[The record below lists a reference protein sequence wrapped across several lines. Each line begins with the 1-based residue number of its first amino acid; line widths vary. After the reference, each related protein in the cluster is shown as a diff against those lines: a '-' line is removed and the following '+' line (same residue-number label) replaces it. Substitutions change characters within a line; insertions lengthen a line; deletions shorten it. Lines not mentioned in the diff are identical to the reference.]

1 MAKDKDNTK
10 RTFEINGKSYSV
22 LRPSVE
28 TLKRGNEIRSKTFN
42 EALQG
47 GDMLRDQLEGELRKR
62 GLWND
67 AREAEYQGLRQD
79 VVDGEYKLSKGGIK
93 LSEARDV
100 ALDMTESRERMVEM
114 LSSRSELDQ
123 NTCEGRADAARFNLL
138 FAESLVYEDTGEKY
152 FPNGLDDYLTHLDDE
167 ITTKGAAEFYYLIS
181 GTDNLDDSLPETQFL
196 KQYKLVDD
204 KKRLIDKDG
213 RLITKEGKH
222 IDEFGNFIKWTNEEE
237 YVFVDLSGREVEKK
251 TGEFKVDFSPFLEED
266 GNPIVLEEVEEVEE
280 VEAEEEEAQE
290 ESSEQEPKKAPVR
303 KKTTRRK
310 SPAKAKT
317 EKKEEAPAEPEAS

>member
-1 MAKDKDNTK
+1 MSKDKENTK
-10 RTFEINGKSYSV
+10 RTFEIEGKTYAV
-22 LRPSVE
+22 VRPSVE
-28 TLKRGNEIRSKTFN
+28 TLKRGTEIRSKTFN

-67 AREAEYQGLRQD
+67 DREEEYQGLRQD
-79 VVDGEYKLSKGGIK
+79 VVDGEFQLSKGGIR

-100 ALDMTESRERMVEM
+100 ALGMSESRERMVDM

-152 FPNGLDDYLTHLDDE
+152 FPNGLDDYLTQLDNS

-181 GTDNLDDSLPETQFL
+181 GTENLDDSLPETQFL

-222 IDEFGNFIKWTNEEE
+222 IDEFGNFIKWTGEEE
-237 YVFVDLSGREVEKK
+237 YVFVDLTGREVEKV
-251 TGEFKVDFSPFLEED
+251 TGDFKVEFSPFLEED
-266 GNPIVLEEVEEVEE
+266 GEPIVLEEEIV
-280 VEAEEEEAQE
+280 AEEEATGDRSQE
-290 ESSEQEPKKAPVR
+290 EPSEPEAKKAPVK

-310 SPAKAKT
+310 SPAKAKV
-317 EKKEEAPAEPEAS
+317 EKKEEAP

>member
-1 MAKDKDNTK
+1 MSKDKENTK
-10 RTFEINGKSYSV
+10 RTFEIEGKTYAV
-22 LRPSVE
+22 VRPSVE
-28 TLKRGNEIRSKTFN
+28 TLKRGTEIRSKTFN

-67 AREAEYQGLRQD
+67 DREEEYQGLRQD
-79 VVDGEYKLSKGGIK
+79 VVDGEFQLSKGGIR

-100 ALDMTESRERMVEM
+100 ALGMSESRERMVDM

-152 FPNGLDDYLTHLDDE
+152 FPNGLDDYLTQLDNS

-181 GTDNLDDSLPETQFL
+181 GTENLDDSLPETQFL

-222 IDEFGNFIKWTNEEE
+222 IDEFGNFIKWTGEEE
-237 YVFVDLSGREVEKK
+237 YVFVDLTGREVEKV
-251 TGEFKVDFSPFLEED
+251 TGDFKVEFSPFLEED
-266 GNPIVLEEVEEVEE
+266 GEPIVLEEEIV
-280 VEAEEEEAQE
+280 AEEEATGDRSQE
-290 ESSEQEPKKAPVR
+290 EPSEPEAKKAPVK

-310 SPAKAKT
+310 SPAKAKV
-317 EKKEEAPAEPEAS
+317 EKKEEAPTEEEAS